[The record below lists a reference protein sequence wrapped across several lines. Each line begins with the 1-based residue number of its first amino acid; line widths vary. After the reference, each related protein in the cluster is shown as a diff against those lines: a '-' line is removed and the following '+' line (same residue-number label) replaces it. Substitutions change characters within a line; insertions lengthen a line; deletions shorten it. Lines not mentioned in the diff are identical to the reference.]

1 MSLRPFLRCRL
12 PARRIHQPWSAL
24 VDGDDRDSSRPRGG
38 VVARPA
44 PFPGLLLQSVL
55 SSPAVGARYDG
66 SFPRMLARQRSASR
80 RRLSTKPARDGA
92 AARVEDAL
100 PAYHAASSASA
111 ASSSSSAAASAAAPA
126 AVPASA
132 SAVEAAPGGAAE
144 EAAPGGAPAG
154 ALAKARY
161 HGRHFVETMKQY
173 WLGTKLLWLDVK
185 TASGLVGRVARG
197 YDLSRRERKQLLR
210 TTADLI
216 RVVPFA
222 VFVVVP
228 FLEFLLPVALAIFPG
243 MLPSTFQDSTKKEE
257 KAKATLR
264 ARLALAGFLGDALGE
279 MRQRSSDGDGSAT
292 ATELTAF
299 VAKARTGDIES
310 KDVTKFARTFGD
322 ELMLDNLPR
331 AQLVNLCRYMAI
343 APYGTD
349 VILRFQL
356 RSKIRGLR
364 EDDRRIVYEGLDSL
378 TRQELQ
384 EACADRGM
392 RSVGLTKQQYRVQL
406 DQWIELAANR
416 KLPIA
421 ILIMSRAF
429 TLDKAV
435 AAEEETALV
444 ESEKAIAESI
454 SGLDASLVDEA
465 VAAVAS
471 KEEAESSE
479 VKAKKLKVLKQ
490 QNYLIE
496 EERREAAALE
506 VERKEAAAA
515 LEKARGAE
523 PEEQVEELSSDAPDA
538 HLGSDVERAFRSEAE
553 PYAASLFG
561 DGPGA
566 EAYGRLAEDEAP
578 PTKDDASEFTA
589 KDKMEVGE
597 VLVDMA
603 YESALEREKEELEEV
618 RAKISKKEKPEE
630 VPEEFVHEPVLASDS
645 DVVEAALAPT
655 AKDDAAAAADEKVA
669 SSPDGGDEPPAAP
682 APEAEPDKKVAAL
695 EKKLASMTEKIEQE
709 IAKVDVK
716 LGDKLHHIDKDNDG
730 VVDADELREAIRAI
744 AVRQG
749 KFADDEKA
757 MEKFIVVALSEID
770 LDNDGVITVDEIEQW
785 FEKYEEVVED
795 T

>member
-1 MSLRPFLRCRL
+1 MSLRPFLRL
-12 PARRIHQPWSAL
+12 RRI
-24 VDGDDRDSSRPRGG
+24 GSRPPAWACALHTDEFEASRRPPAPA
-38 VVARPA
+38 ARPA
-44 PFPGLLLQSVL
+44 PFPLLLAQSAAVAGRPPAFASDAFL
-55 SSPAVGARYDG
+55 RHRARRRFSSSPKPAEDVEPPAYHGAAPRRAPPRRARAGAQARRGARAG
-66 SFPRMLARQRSASR
+66 AGARRGARGLRRQGAVPRAPLRGDDEAV
-80 RRLSTKPARDGA
+80 L
-92 AARVEDAL
+92 ARVE
-100 PAYHAASSASA
+100 
-111 ASSSSSAAASAAAPA
+111 A
-126 AVPASA
+126 AVARREDG
-132 SAVEAAPGGAAE
+132 VGAAR
-144 EAAPGGAPAG
+144 
-154 ALAKARY
+154 AL
-161 HGRHFVETMKQY
+161 VQ
-173 WLGTKLLWLDVK
+173 
-185 TASGLVGRVARG
+185 G
-197 YDLSRRERKQLLR
+197 YDLTRRERKQLLR

-222 VFVVVP
+222 VFVLVP
-228 FLEFLLPVALAIFPG
+228 FLEFLLPVALAVFPG

-279 MRQRSSDGDGSAT
+279 MRQRSADGDGSAT

-299 VAKARTGDIES
+299 VAKARTGDIGTA
-310 KDVTKFARTFGD
+310 DVTKFARTFGD

-384 EACADRGM
+384 EACADRACGPPSPSRRRP
-392 RSVGLTKQQYRVQL
+392 RSS
-406 DQWIELAANR
+406 
-416 KLPIA
+416 
-421 ILIMSRAF
+421 SRRRP
-429 TLDKAV
+429 
-435 AAEEETALV
+435 
-444 ESEKAIAESI
+444 SESI
-454 SGLDASLVDEA
+454 SASTSLVDEA

-471 KEEAESSE
+471 KEEAKSSE

-515 LEKARGAE
+515 LEKAREE
-523 PEEQVEELSSDAPDA
+523 PEQPEPAEKLSSDAPDA

-589 KDKMEVGE
+589 KDKMEIGE

-603 YESALEREKEELEEV
+603 YESALEREKEELE
-618 RAKISKKEKPEE
+618 
-630 VPEEFVHEPVLASDS
+630 
-645 DVVEAALAPT
+645 EAALAPT

-669 SSPDGGDEPPAAP
+669 SSPDGGDEPAAAP

-716 LGDKLHHIDKDNDG
+716 LGDKLHHIDKDNRPRRRG
-730 VVDADELREAIRAI
+730 RAREAIRAI

-749 KFADDEKA
+749 KFADDDKA

-770 LDNDGVITVDEIEQW
+770 LDNDGAITATRSSAVRRTAASSIRSRARG
-785 FEKYEEVVED
+785 
-795 T
+795 

>member
-1 MSLRPFLRCRL
+1 MSLRPFLRL
-12 PARRIHQPWSAL
+12 RRI
-24 VDGDDRDSSRPRGG
+24 GSRPPAWACALHTDEFEASRRPPAPA
-38 VVARPA
+38 ARPA
-44 PFPGLLLQSVL
+44 PFPLLLAQSAAVAGRPPAFASDAFL
-55 SSPAVGARYDG
+55 RHRARRRFSSSP
-66 SFPRMLARQRSASR
+66 
-80 RRLSTKPARDGA
+80 KPAED
-92 AARVEDAL
+92 VEP
-100 PAYHAASSASA
+100 PAYHGAAAASSA
-111 ASSSSSAAASAAAPA
+111 AAAPA
-126 AVPASA
+126 PAPA
-132 SAVEAAPGGAAE
+132 PKPAAEPAPAPKPAAAPEGFA
-144 EAAPGGAPAG
+144 
-154 ALAKARY
+154 AKARY
-161 HGRHFVETMKQY
+161 HAHHFVETMKQY
-173 WLGTKLLWLDVK
+173 WLGSKLLWLDVK
-185 TASGLVGRVARG
+185 TASALLGRVVQG
-197 YDLSRRERKQLLR
+197 YDLTRRERKQLLR

-222 VFVVVP
+222 VFVLVP
-228 FLEFLLPVALAIFPG
+228 FLEFLLPVALAVFPG

-435 AAEEETALV
+435 AVEEETALV

-471 KEEAESSE
+471 KEEAKSSE

-515 LEKARGAE
+515 LEKAREE
-523 PEEQVEELSSDAPDA
+523 PEQPEPAEKLSSDAPDA

-578 PTKDDASEFTA
+578 PTKDDANEFTA

-682 APEAEPDKKVAAL
+682 EAEPDKKVAAL

-749 KFADDEKA
+749 KFADDDKA